1 MKPGIYTT
9 EFWIS
14 LIGNVLA
21 FAVALGVVT
30 TSDKSTLE
38 GALTTIVMGVPAIIG
53 AVMVIVTYVRGR
65 IQVKASEPVI
75 MAAIDQDSASKAK
88 AAGVPWLTLI
98 IWAIQY
104 GPQLKEII
112 GQLIDGWKQQRSPAK

>member
-1 MKPGIYTT
+1 MKPGNYTT

-21 FAVALGVVT
+21 FAVALGVVSS
-30 TSDKSTLE
+30 SDKATLE

-65 IQVKASEPVI
+65 IAVKASEPI
-75 MAAIDQDSASKAK
+75 MMAAIDQESANKAK

-112 GQLIDGWKQQRSPAK
+112 GQLIDGWKQQRLPAK